1 MSKNQLKII
10 LPLLLVIGSLWTLSA
25 QKEIRGKSASKNIS
39 LRPNF
44 QRSTPPNLFVDL
56 NFKDPNNNGILE
68 AGEDSELELTI
79 TNKGEGTAQGLKV
92 IVKKNTKGTSLKISD
107 QKGIAY
113 LPSGQSEKV
122 IIPISAELDIQT
134 EEHKLE
140 INVTEHFGYDV
151 DPAFLLLNTLEF
163 QKSQL
168 VFSGLEIID
177 FGAGTSPINAD
188 GRLQAGELV
197 KAKIIVQNIGQS
209 IASDTRFQV
218 FSTDSNIF
226 LDDNVGSLG
235 ELKVGET
242 KEFLVKLSPNK
253 RVQNM
258 DKLPVFLT
266 LTEKYNKGNLLAFP
280 LPLNLNQQPP
290 KPNILEVEADIESIR
305 KKVARFEYQSDK
317 FTANIGRL
325 IDIREVLPSKTKR
338 EQSVA
343 VIFGVE
349 FYENLPNA
357 PFAENDARIVEK
369 YFKDRLGIDQVVTF
383 TSEETR
389 GFIFD
394 DVFNPDYGNLQK
406 SILKG
411 QTELFVFYSGHG
423 LPSKEGEQVFL
434 FPADGK
440 VERLSRQGY
449 DLNSFYTSLEK
460 LGAKSVTVF
469 LDACFSGASKASE
482 EIETQNLVSMKGVRV
497 RPKYR
502 KPWEYNDNFSVF
514 TSSTGDQTSL
524 GFDNAQTGLFT
535 YFLCAGLKGEADDDK
550 NRKIT
555 NQELY
560 EYLKRNVE
568 ETSKKI
574 RGLQT
579 PDFFGN
585 KETVLLKY

>member
-502 KPWEYNDNFSVF
+502 KPWEQNENFSVF

-524 GFDNAQTGLFT
+524 GFDHTQTGLFT
-535 YFLCAGLKGEADDDK
+535 YFLCAGLKGEADYNKD
-550 NRKIT
+550 RKIT

-560 EYLKRNVE
+560 EYLKGNIE

-579 PDFFGN
+579 PEFFGD

>member
-197 KAKIIVQNIGQS
+197 KAKIIVQ
-209 IASDTRFQV
+209 
-218 FSTDSNIF
+218 
-226 LDDNVGSLG
+226 
-235 ELKVGET
+235 
-242 KEFLVKLSPNK
+242 
-253 RVQNM
+253 
-258 DKLPVFLT
+258 
-266 LTEKYNKGNLLAFP
+266 
-280 LPLNLNQQPP
+280 
-290 KPNILEVEADIESIR
+290 
-305 KKVARFEYQSDK
+305 
-317 FTANIGRL
+317 
-325 IDIREVLPSKTKR
+325 
-338 EQSVA
+338 
-343 VIFGVE
+343 
-349 FYENLPNA
+349 
-357 PFAENDARIVEK
+357 
-369 YFKDRLGIDQVVTF
+369 
-383 TSEETR
+383 
-389 GFIFD
+389 
-394 DVFNPDYGNLQK
+394 
-406 SILKG
+406 
-411 QTELFVFYSGHG
+411 
-423 LPSKEGEQVFL
+423 
-434 FPADGK
+434 
-440 VERLSRQGY
+440 
-449 DLNSFYTSLEK
+449 

-469 LDACFSGASKASE
+469 LDFCAADGGTKNLSSQRSFTPQTAQPSK
-482 EIETQNLVSMKGVRV
+482 
-497 RPKYR
+497 P
-502 KPWEYNDNFSVF
+502 
-514 TSSTGDQTSL
+514 
-524 GFDNAQTGLFT
+524 AQPH
-535 YFLCAGLKGEADDDK
+535 YC
-550 NRKIT
+550 
-555 NQELY
+555 
-560 EYLKRNVE
+560 
-568 ETSKKI
+568 
-574 RGLQT
+574 
-579 PDFFGN
+579 
-585 KETVLLKY
+585 

>member
-177 FGAGTSPINAD
+177 FGEGTSPINAD